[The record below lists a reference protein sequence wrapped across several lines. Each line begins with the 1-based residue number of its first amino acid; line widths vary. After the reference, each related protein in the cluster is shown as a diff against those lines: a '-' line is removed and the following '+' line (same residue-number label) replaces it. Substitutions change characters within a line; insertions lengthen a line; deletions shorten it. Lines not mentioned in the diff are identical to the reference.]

1 MAYRTAIFDLDG
13 TLLDTLADL
22 ATATNIALA
31 EHGLPARTTDEVR
44 RFVGNGIR
52 LLCERAV
59 PQGTDPQVTDAVF
72 ESFKRA
78 YARHERD
85 ETAPYP
91 GIIDMLHAL
100 RAAGVKVA
108 VVSNKADFAVQAL
121 VGHFFGDVFDFAL
134 GEREGT
140 PKKPD
145 RAMVDIILEELGET
159 TEGLVYV
166 GDSEV
171 DLETAANCGCDC
183 IICSWGFRER
193 ELLLARGATTIVDTA
208 DELFAAI
215 LGGE

>member
-1 MAYRTAIFDLDG
+1 MAYATAIFDLDG
-13 TLLDTLADL
+13 TLLNTLADL

-31 EHGLPARTTDEVR
+31 ENGLPARTIDEVR

-59 PQGTDPQVTDAVF
+59 PQGTPPELVDAVF
-72 ESFKRA
+72 DSFKRA
-78 YARHERD
+78 YREHERD
-85 ETAPYP
+85 ETVPYP
-91 GIIDMLHAL
+91 GIPEMLHAL
-100 RAAGVKVA
+100 RDAGVKVA

-121 VGHFFGDVFDFAL
+121 VAHYFGDVFHFAL

-145 RAMVDIILEELGET
+145 RAMVDLILAELGET
-159 TEGLVYV
+159 ADGMVYV

-171 DLETAANCGCDC
+171 DIETAANCGCDC

-193 ELLLARGATTIVDTA
+193 EQLVDAGARTIVDTPE
-208 DELFAAI
+208 ELLNAI
-215 LGGE
+215 LRG